1 MEIESIR
8 EYFDGSAAALARFG
22 RDGAEAVRA
31 VGTALIACFDA
42 GGSVLIC
49 GNGGSASQA
58 QHFAAEL
65 VNKLRTYRQPLPALA
80 LCADAAVMTSIA
92 NDLEYRDVFAR
103 QVAALA
109 RPGDVLWCLSTSG
122 ASENC
127 LCAATTARERG
138 ATVVGFCGAAGSR
151 LDAAA
156 DLSLT
161 VAETDTARIQEV
173 HLCAGHVV
181 CAIVEAH
188 FVRAG
193 QAAG

>member
-8 EYFDGSAAALARFG
+8 ESFEGSAAALARFG
-22 RDGAEAVRA
+22 RDGAASVHAVA
-31 VGTALIACFDA
+31 AALIACFEA
-42 GGSVLIC
+42 GGTVLIC

-65 VNKLRTYRQPLPALA
+65 VNKLRTYRRPLPALA
-80 LCADAAVMTSIA
+80 LNVDGAVMTSIA
-92 NDLEYRDVFAR
+92 NDLDYRDVFAR

-127 LCAATTARERG
+127 LRAVGAAREQG

-156 DLSLT
+156 DLALT
-161 VAETDTARIQEV
+161 VPETDTARIQEV

-188 FVRAG
+188 FARAG
-193 QAAG
+193 QAAD